1 MICPNCGRY
10 APADVAIGYD
20 ADELCPECE
29 REREDC
35 AADDAADDWRDLLNF
50 IENDDM

>member
-1 MICPNCGRY
+1 MTCKYCGRY
-10 APADVAIGYD
+10 SEPDRETGYD
-20 ADELCPECE
+20 ASDICPECE